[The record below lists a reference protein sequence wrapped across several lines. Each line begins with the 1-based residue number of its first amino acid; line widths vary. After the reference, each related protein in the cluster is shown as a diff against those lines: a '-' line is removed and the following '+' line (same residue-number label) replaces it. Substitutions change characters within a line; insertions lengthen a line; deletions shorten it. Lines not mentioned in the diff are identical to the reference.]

1 MKSQIDKLKAT
12 LSEWLH
18 RNGLDHDTRFYTP
31 DEWADRG
38 EEILINSD
46 LVLVFENG
54 LFDLINY
61 YSHDP
66 LYDELDDLVE
76 GFGYYFEFG
85 HAWSMGFYSLAILD
99 IELPTIPKGA
109 SYREKL
115 TDQRWIEKRNK
126 VSDREGNRCM
136 YCGKENS
143 LEVHHTYYRYGWE
156 PWEYPLD
163 SLMCLCSDCHKK
175 RAKQE
180 FRFRT
185 FMPKLSRK
193 EIKLIRKGLT
203 SLLNRFEREDVVALV
218 SSFQKDTND
227 MEAALSKLIR
237 VKTKAHNSNSY

>member
-1 MKSQIDKLKAT
+1 MKTQIEKLQAT

-18 RNGLDHDTRFYTP
+18 RNDLHHDIRFYTP
-31 DEWADRG
+31 EEWIERG
-38 EEILINSD
+38 EEFLTNSD
-46 LVLVFENG
+46 LILVFENG

-61 YSHDP
+61 YSYDS
-66 LYDELDDLVE
+66 LYNELDDLVE
-76 GFGYYFEFG
+76 GFGYYFELG
-85 HAWSMGFYSLAILD
+85 HAWNMGFYSLELLD

-126 VSDREGNRCM
+126 VRERSGDQCVE
-136 YCGKENS
+136 CGKGES

-175 RAKQE
+175 RATQE

-185 FMPKLSRK
+185 FMPKLHRK
-193 EIKLIRKGLT
+193 DLKLLREGLT
-203 SLLNRFEREDVVALV
+203 SLMYRFEEDKIEALI
-218 SSFQKDTND
+218 SSFSRSSDEMQNALTELIESKKDT
-227 MEAALSKLIR
+227 
-237 VKTKAHNSNSY
+237 